1 MRSLNLFVNQSAT
14 FGRKATAVAALAAML
29 TFGVE
34 PIENQGAIYSNI
46 GDVVVKGKVETE
58 VGNWGLL
65 FQNLYEAIAEGKELL
80 IKPELVLEQ
89 IKIIEA
95 VKQL

>member
-1 MRSLNLFVNQSAT
+1 
-14 FGRKATAVAALAAML
+14 
-29 TFGVE
+29 
-34 PIENQGAIYSNI
+34 
-46 GDVVVKGKVETE
+46 VETE

-65 FQNLYEAIAEGKELL
+65 FQNLYEAIVEGKDLL